1 MRRCVT
7 SSQARLPAL
16 LDRPGDGCVDRLNL
30 QGRLYQAARY
40 FKTPGLMAA
49 AEKSRYGAIRSVSV
63 SV

>member
-7 SSQARLPAL
+7 GSQARLPAL

-40 FKTPGLMAA
+40 FKTPGLMGPP
-49 AEKSRYGAIRSVSV
+49 KNRVMGRSDR
-63 SV
+63 